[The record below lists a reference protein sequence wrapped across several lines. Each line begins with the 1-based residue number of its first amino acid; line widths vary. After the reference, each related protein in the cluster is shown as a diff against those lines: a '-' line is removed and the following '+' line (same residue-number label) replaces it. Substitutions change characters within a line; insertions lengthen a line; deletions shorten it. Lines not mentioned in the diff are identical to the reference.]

1 MRRSRWALLALARLA
16 CTTSGLHPH
25 RRQSFGPARVA
36 AAAATT
42 TTPRWLQMSAS
53 GYCSRCIREHGIP
66 TTPEALVAAAE
77 LASALEGTG
86 RVDFDALVA
95 GCSGGGG
102 GVVGGGEE
110 VEEEDP
116 RLDVKFLVEERGK
129 MLGVLVATDPRASS
143 AAGGGGTGGGGAVVV
158 LKAFSGKLNGHWNV
172 PGWAPALYATEEYGG
187 DPMDIP
193 DFASAM
199 ADVTDAMALEADL
212 AACGDGDAVATAA
225 TRLARRDLSRRGMA
239 VLRTSQ
245 VVRNYRGE
253 SRTIAGAF
261 LAGEAKMPTGTGDWC
276 ATKLVAW
283 ARSRGLRPTGIAEF
297 YFGKRARGDATRVR
311 EHVWYD
317 ACEPRCRNVLGFM
330 LCGLENDF
338 DGGVSSVPQ
347 QFFTWNVPE
356 KENFDGRN
364 RKQ

>member
-1 MRRSRWALLALARLA
+1 
-16 CTTSGLHPH
+16 
-25 RRQSFGPARVA
+25 
-36 AAAATT
+36 
-42 TTPRWLQMSAS
+42 MSAS
-53 GYCSRCIREHGIP
+53 GYCPRCVREHGIP

-77 LASALEGTG
+77 LASALVGTG
-86 RVDFDALVA
+86 RVDFDAFVA

-110 VEEEDP
+110 EEEEDP
-116 RLDVKFLVEERGK
+116 RLDVKFLVEGRGK
-129 MLGVLVATDPRASS
+129 MLGVLVATDPRAASS

-212 AACGDGDAVATAA
+212 AARGDGDAVATAA
-225 TRLARRDLSRRGMA
+225 ARLARRDLSRRGMA

-261 LAGEAKMPTGTGDWC
+261 LAGEAKMPTGTGDCC